1 MCKRLR
7 LQLVAERWPSTHETW
22 VLTLVCQ
29 INKKIN
35 TKMREKITVLNYYN
49 TNRSGKSYILLLM
62 VLYLWFWV

>member
-7 LQLVAERWPSTHETW
+7 LQLVAERWPSTHEAW

-49 TNRSGKSYILLLM
+49 TNRSGK
-62 VLYLWFWV
+62 